1 MLDSIGATAV
11 RTLGIDIANLTAKI
25 AVQTAIL
32 EEIMQTA
39 APIDTS
45 VWQQIEPDPDAAP
58 TPPMIG
64 LPADQADRV
73 QALLALIQ
81 SVQ

>member
-11 RTLGIDIANLTAKI
+11 RTLGIDIANLTAKL

-32 EEIMQTA
+32 EEIMQA
-39 APIDTS
+39 AHVIDTS
-45 VWQQIEPDPDAAP
+45 VWQQIESDPDAAP
-58 TPPMIG
+58 TPPMVA
-64 LPADQADRV
+64 LPEEEAAKV
-73 QALLALIQ
+73 QTLLALIQ